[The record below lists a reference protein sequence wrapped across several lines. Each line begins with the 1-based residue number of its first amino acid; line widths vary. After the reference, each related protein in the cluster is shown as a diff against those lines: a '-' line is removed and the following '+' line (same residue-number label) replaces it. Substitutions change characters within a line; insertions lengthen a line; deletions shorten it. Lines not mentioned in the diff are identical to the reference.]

1 MKVLKLKEN
10 AEGSIIIT
18 FELSEFD
25 RKVIKRVLKVKKL
38 TKKRI
43 NDFMTKSLLTYMFKA
58 IEYRNIASVG
68 YYIGGMKE
76 KDLKQS
82 ENKTIILA
90 TFQMAEEGLDI
101 KTLSTLFLASPKTD
115 IVQAVGRILRI
126 KHEQPLII
134 DLIDSHDIFQNQ
146 FNKRRAYYIKNK
158 YKIQTTD
165 NLNYFNNNFNIDF
178 NPLEQS
184 EKSCKKE
191 HKCLINLN

>member
-1 MKVLKLKEN
+1 
-10 AEGSIIIT
+10 
-18 FELSEFD
+18 
-25 RKVIKRVLKVKKL
+25 
-38 TKKRI
+38 
-43 NDFMTKSLLTYMFKA
+43 
-58 IEYRNIASVG
+58 
-68 YYIGGMKE
+68 MKE
-76 KDLKQS
+76 KDLKES

-184 EKSCKKE
+184 EQSEKSCKKE